1 MKMVRKS
8 QKPSFKSQDTG
19 VGPIRMQK
27 AIAMGRQGPTDV
39 TKKPGSRGTGGGLKI
54 KTTY

>member
-8 QKPSFKSQDTG
+8 RNPSFKSQDAG

-27 AIAMGRQGPTDV
+27 AIAMGKQGPKGV
-39 TKKPGSRGTGGGLKI
+39 TKNPGSRSTGGGLKI
-54 KTTY
+54 KTKY